1 MREDMGFVMFEAI
14 ETGKPHGLTTHAF
27 AIEKQASLPLN
38 VYPLSILRRHR

>member
-1 MREDMGFVMFEAI
+1 MGFVMFEAI

-27 AIEKQASLPLN
+27 AKQASLPLN